1 MVMLKVKRP
10 KETVENLKR
19 QGYKKFVLT
28 ERAFMEDEKIDND
41 DEVPVTSN
49 YFSILYARK

>member
-10 KETVENLKR
+10 KETVEHLKH

-28 ERAFMEDEKIDND
+28 ERAFMEDEKIYID